1 MLPTV
6 SFSMG
11 EGSAS
16 VRSFA
21 WLLASVLF
29 APPLWSQPAA
39 QPRIRLV
46 DKPCPAGG
54 IRVAVF
60 ADGKIRVD
68 DKPVNVN
75 EVSSTLRGLARSAT
89 EVCLHRENPDAPEP
103 HPNML
108 KVLDAIVALKLPIA
122 FYFDAAFQRRVAL
135 E

>member
-1 MLPTV
+1 
-6 SFSMG
+6 
-11 EGSAS
+11 
-16 VRSFA
+16 
-21 WLLASVLF
+21 
-29 APPLWSQPAA
+29 
-39 QPRIRLV
+39 V